1 MFGRVAEGG
10 VRVVDYDQG
19 GNESDSAFRIRVP
32 PGCSEM
38 RSYIRTL
45 VPSYAFAFKRPSL
58 LVSHQSR
65 VGNRKSAIANWNRL
79 IPQSAMSLPLL
90 PCSRAQRCSPAPLHL
105 CTPAQ
110 TSSHVSLFP
119 FHALRCHSA
128 IRNPQCLFPCSLA
141 PERSGAPLHPCTPAP
156 LHLCTPAQTSSH
168 VSLFTFPGFIPQ
180 SQIAN
185 LQSSI

>member
-65 VGNRKSAIANWNRL
+65 VGNSQFAIRNSQWTWSVVPWSVVSRHVVGRL
-79 IPQSAMSLPLL
+79 TFHFSRFTLCGVIPHSAMSLPLL
-90 PCSRAQRCSPAPLHL
+90 PCSRAQRCSPAAFPLPSADCL
-105 CTPAQ
+105 LSCRRFT
-110 TSSHVSLFP
+110 L
-119 FHALRCHSA
+119 HASRFTFSGIIPHS
-128 IRNPQCLFPCSLA
+128 NGTLNLA
-141 PERSGAPLHPCTPAP
+141 P
-156 LHLCTPAQTSSH
+156 
-168 VSLFTFPGFIPQ
+168 
-180 SQIAN
+180 
-185 LQSSI
+185 